1 MISFKT
7 PDIAGDEDILGR
19 QLLNEGHTNS
29 ATIMWHLAQ
38 ETFTGQPGFLAE
50 RILHALLGAAEE
62 IRAARIS
69 RGECISL

>member
-1 MISFKT
+1 MRAT
-7 PDIAGDEDILGR
+7 QTLP
-19 QLLNEGHTNS
+19 QL
-29 ATIMWHLAQ
+29 MWHLAQ
-38 ETFTGQPGFLAE
+38 ETLTGQPGFLAE